1 MIESPSFCRIT
12 DYRLRV
18 TTFQHAAMQLQD
30 NQFLLVDERSKCLSV
45 TLVTSVDDYLAFIG
59 SSYKDSGGLEGQR
72 LPLKT
77 KTAIKIRSRMVS
89 DLVSGAVLPPIVI
102 GVVPKDSDHFQ
113 ALKKL
118 AINKDL
124 PSLVGSIENE
134 NPSQIAVI
142 DGMQRT
148 TALLEAVA
156 RDAKAVADRP
166 VRVELWIGESA
177 NSLIYRMLVLNTG
190 QVPWDIKRQLETVYS
205 FLLRE
210 IEQRV
215 PDVNVFKIDDRNR
228 RSSGGQYQSSRIIES
243 YFAFTSRKPNVD
255 IKERVAEDF
264 ARIDATESAS
274 DSANLMRFIESLRL
288 LVELDHAF
296 SRFTCAGQNEEGD
309 RFIEGKD
316 IFAVRAAVVGF
327 VAAMSVA
334 IYGDPGFE
342 LSDQEVSDRYDMARN
357 NLGELASKLNALKAE
372 EVGEFLELEVLNQRL
387 QGRTGGVGDFE
398 REVFYRA
405 FMAAIKHGKA
415 LPNMTPCWRAA

>member
-1 MIESPSFCRIT
+1 MK
-12 DYRLRV
+12 
-18 TTFQHAAMQLQD
+18 LQE

-45 TLVTSVDDYLAFIG
+45 TLVTTVKDYLAFIAP
-59 SSYKDSGGLEGQR
+59 SYQDRGGLEGQR

-77 KTAIKIRSRMVS
+77 KSAMKIRSRMVS
-89 DLVSGAVLPPIVI
+89 DLLSGAVLPPIVI
-102 GVVPKDSDHFQ
+102 GVVPNDVQHF
-113 ALKKL
+113 LKLKSL
-118 AINKDL
+118 ASSNDL
-124 PSLVGSIENE
+124 ENLVNSIETE

-148 TALLEAVA
+148 TALMEALN
-156 RDAKAVADRP
+156 RDQMAVADRL
-166 VRVELWIGESA
+166 VRIEFWVGEST

-190 QVPWDIKRQLETVYS
+190 QVPWDIKRQLETIYS
-205 FLLRE
+205 FLLKE
-210 IEQRV
+210 IEKHV
-215 PDVNVFKIDDRNR
+215 SDVSVFKIDDRNR

-243 YFAFTSRKPNVD
+243 YFAFTARKPNVD

-274 DSANLMRFIESLRL
+274 DSENLVRFIDSLRL
-288 LVELDHAF
+288 LADLDRSF
-296 SRFTCAGQNEEGD
+296 SRFIQSASNDDGD

-342 LSDQEVSDRYDMARN
+342 LDNSEINTRYEAARTNITELVEKLN
-357 NLGELASKLNALKAE
+357 NLNPKD
-372 EVGEFLELEVLNQRL
+372 VGEFLELEVLNQRL

-405 FMAAIKHGKA
+405 FLAAIKHGKA
-415 LPNMTPCWRAA
+415 LPNMNPCWRAA